1 MNQRFIVT
9 GMPFTPMAWL
19 ALFLKVD
26 RSICYCE
33 PNLGIKDISEIGDKL
48 TSEFYR
54 HMGMA
59 GTGLGFFLPQ
69 IIQEVGPKILII
81 DRSPEEVN
89 ATLAQLGVPDSDY
102 AEKLHRRLQSVHGH
116 PSVMWVKAEALQH
129 RRTAEKAF
137 FHCLPGEA
145 FDQEKFEVMS
155 KFMVEVDPRYA
166 TRAAIAS
173 TQGDTPMI
181 RNIGQILAA
190 PESVH

>member
-1 MNQRFIVT
+1 MNSRFIVT

-19 ALFLKVD
+19 AMFLTLE

-33 PNLGIKDISEIGDKL
+33 PNLGIKDISEIGGKL

-69 IIQEVGPKILII
+69 IIQEVAPRILVI
-81 DRSPEEVN
+81 DRHPDEVN
-89 ATLAQLGVPDSDY
+89 ATLAQLGVPDTDY
-102 AEKLHRRLQSVHGH
+102 ADKLYRRLQSVRGH
-116 PSVMWVKAEALQH
+116 PSVLWMKAEALQT
-129 RRTAEKAF
+129 RRGAEKAF
-137 FHCLPGEA
+137 FHCVPGEA
-145 FDQEKFEVMS
+145 FDQERFDLLS
-155 KFMVEVDPRYA
+155 KMLVEVDPRYA
-166 TRAAIAS
+166 NRTAIES
-173 TQGDTPMI
+173 TQGDIPMI

>member
-1 MNQRFIVT
+1 
-9 GMPFTPMAWL
+9 
-19 ALFLKVD
+19 
-26 RSICYCE
+26 
-33 PNLGIKDISEIGDKL
+33 
-48 TSEFYR
+48 
-54 HMGMA
+54 MGMA

-69 IIQEVGPKILII
+69 IIQENAPKILII
-81 DRSPEEVN
+81 DRHPDEVN

-116 PSVMWVKAEALQH
+116 PSVLWMKAEALQT
-129 RRTAEKAF
+129 RRGMEKAF
-137 FHCLPGEA
+137 FHCLPGEP
-145 FDQEKFEVMS
+145 FDQERFELMS
-155 KFMVEVDPRYA
+155 KFLIEVDPRFA